1 MPVRGHVGSD
11 YERLRPEFWVIPN
24 PWSPSERIMLVPPIA
39 PDVALIHAI
48 AATADGM
55 LLLDHMED
63 DALLAQA
70 SRAVVA
76 STERIVAPEEL
87 RRGDGVILQGI
98 HVTALVEAPGGARPT
113 VVRGVSPVDAD
124 EIHDFA
130 QRGKFDLF
138 FLSGGEIDRHGYL
151 NLITVGDHERPR
163 VRFPG
168 GAGAAMLYYMPCRVA
183 VFRADHS
190 PRVFVER
197 VDPVTSPG
205 ATPPDVVRPGGPWKV
220 VTPLRSEEHTSE
232 LQSRLHLVCRLLLE
246 KKKYSEE
253 DKSKIYHTILFAH

>member
-11 YERLRPEFWVIPN
+11 YERLRPRVRDDPELG
-24 PWSPSERIMLVPPIA
+24 SPSERIMLVPPIA

-113 VVRGVSPVDAD
+113 FVPGVSPPDAD
-124 EIHDFA
+124 PIHEDVA
-130 QRGKFDLF
+130 APAD
-138 FLSGGEIDRHGYL
+138 DP
-151 NLITVGDHERPR
+151 TV
-163 VRFPG
+163 
-168 GAGAAMLYYMPCRVA
+168 
-183 VFRADHS
+183 
-190 PRVFVER
+190 
-197 VDPVTSPG
+197 T
-205 ATPPDVVRPGGPWKV
+205 AT
-220 VTPLRSEEHTSE
+220 
-232 LQSRLHLVCRLLLE
+232 
-246 KKKYSEE
+246 
-253 DKSKIYHTILFAH
+253 

>member
-11 YERLRPEFWVIPN
+11 YERLRPEFRVIPN

-113 VVRGVSPVDAD
+113 FVRGVSPVDAD
-124 EIHDFA
+124 TIHEYVAAAVDDATFK
-130 QRGKFDLF
+130 RYL
-138 FLSGGEIDRHGYL
+138 DRYVYG
-151 NLITVGDHERPR
+151 
-163 VRFPG
+163 
-168 GAGAAMLYYMPCRVA
+168 
-183 VFRADHS
+183 
-190 PRVFVER
+190 
-197 VDPVTSPG
+197 
-205 ATPPDVVRPGGPWKV
+205 
-220 VTPLRSEEHTSE
+220 
-232 LQSRLHLVCRLLLE
+232 
-246 KKKYSEE
+246 
-253 DKSKIYHTILFAH
+253 